1 MSNKEQFNHNIKKAK
16 RQRIAENDIKT
27 QISES
32 PGFLKIAENDLHI
45 QIMSDRLKY
54 NYDNLIDY
62 IDFKKIC
69 NHFKLRAGDL
79 TPSQQGNIEQML
91 KEFIKQN
98 SSFYEI

>member
-1 MSNKEQFNHNIKKAK
+1 MSNKEQFNHNINKAQ
-16 RQRIAENDIKT
+16 RQRTAELNLLYKEINNIRS
-27 QISES
+27 Q
-32 PGFLKIAENDLHI
+32 LQN
-45 QIMSDRLKY
+45 

-69 NHFKLRAGDL
+69 KDFKLRAGDL
-79 TPSQQGNIEQML
+79 TPNQQGNIEQIL

>member
-1 MSNKEQFNHNIKKAK
+1 MSKNQQQFNHNIKKAQ
-16 RQRIAENDIKT
+16 RQR
-27 QISES
+27 
-32 PGFLKIAENDLHI
+32 IAENDLHI

-69 NHFKLRAGDL
+69 KHFKLRAGDL
-79 TPSQQGNIEQML
+79 TPTQHGNFEQML

>member
-1 MSNKEQFNHNIKKAK
+1 MSNKQQFTHNINKAQ

-27 QISES
+27 QILDS
-32 PGFLKIAENDLHI
+32 PGFSKTANLYT
-45 QIMSDRLKY
+45 QIMSDRLQ
-54 NYDNLIDY
+54 NNLNNLTNY

-69 NHFKLRAGDL
+69 KDFKLRAGDL

>member
-1 MSNKEQFNHNIKKAK
+1 MSNKEQFTHNLKKAQ

-27 QISES
+27 QISNS
-32 PGFLKIAENDLHI
+32 PGFSKIANLHT
-45 QIMSDRLKY
+45 QIISDRLQ
-54 NYDNLIDY
+54 NNLNNLTNY

-69 NHFKLRAGDL
+69 KDFKLRDGDL
-79 TPSQQGNIEQML
+79 TPSQQGSIEQIL

>member
-1 MSNKEQFNHNIKKAK
+1 MSNKEQFNHNINKSQ
-16 RQRIAENDIKT
+16 RQRTAELNLLYKEINNIRS
-27 QISES
+27 Q
-32 PGFLKIAENDLHI
+32 LQN
-45 QIMSDRLKY
+45 

-69 NHFKLRAGDL
+69 KDFKLRAGDL
-79 TPSQQGNIEQML
+79 TPNQQGNIEQIL

>member
-45 QIMSDRLKY
+45 QIMSDRLKN

-69 NHFKLRAGDL
+69 KDFKLRAGDL
-79 TPSQQGNIEQML
+79 TPSQQGNIEQIL

>member
-1 MSNKEQFNHNIKKAK
+1 MNKNKEQFTHNIKKAQ
-16 RQRIAENDIKT
+16 RQRIAENHIKT
-27 QISES
+27 QISAS
-32 PGFLKIAENDLHI
+32 PGFSKIANLHT

-69 NHFKLRAGDL
+69 KDFKLRAGDL
-79 TPSQQGNIEQML
+79 TPSQQGNIEQIL

>member
-1 MSNKEQFNHNIKKAK
+1 MSNKEQFNHNINKAQ
-16 RQRIAENDIKT
+16 RQRI
-27 QISES
+27 S
-32 PGFLKIAENDLHI
+32 ENDLHI

-69 NHFKLRAGDL
+69 KDFKLRAGDF
-79 TPSQQGNIEQML
+79 TPSQQGKIEQML